1 MMKKADIRTAFLIV
15 PPTGKVI
22 REDRCQTPIDGL
34 HTVALRPPM
43 DLLYMAASLEREG
56 IKCTLG
62 DYPGEDW
69 GWEQLEEDLRRLRP
83 DLIVLSIT
91 TPTLAR
97 DLRAAQLAKVVRP
110 DTVVVVKGAH
120 FWRDQPSML
129 KQYPMIDVI
138 MRGEYEHTIAE
149 IATKPDWSEVTGVVY
164 RRSGEVV
171 STGKRPFNFNLDSLA
186 YPARH
191 LANNRLYRRPD
202 TGELQTTIVTNRGC
216 PEKCIFCLAPRVA
229 GRENRVRSIPN
240 ILGEIQ
246 DCVNTHG
253 IRNFL
258 FRSDTFTLSPDWV
271 IELCQE
277 IVRSGLKIKWSC
289 NSRVDTMN
297 GEMLRA
303 MREAGCWLISFG
315 VESGNQEVLDNLR
328 KNITKEQVRA
338 AVNRCKLEKILTSI
352 YFLIGT
358 PWESE
363 QTFRDTVDFAKQLEP
378 DFVEFF
384 YAYPFE
390 GTELY
395 KVAEH
400 EGLLERGEIPIAAYS
415 KPAIPSKFLTVERL
429 EEMRSEALREY
440 YLRWPVIS
448 KTVRRAKHPRVF
460 WNYMRMGFAQLADL
474 VT

>member
-1 MMKKADIRTAFLIV
+1 MKAPDIRTAFLMV

-22 REDRCQTPIDGL
+22 REDRCQTPIQGL

-43 DLLYMAASLEREG
+43 DLLYMAASLERQG
-56 IKCTLG
+56 VKCTLF
-62 DYPGEDW
+62 DYPGE
-69 GWEQLEEDLRRLRP
+69 GQSWERLEEDLRRLRP
-83 DLIVLSIT
+83 DLLVLSIT
-91 TPTLAR
+91 TPTLDR

-120 FWRDQPSML
+120 FWRDQPSIL
-129 KQYPMIDVI
+129 KQYPMIDVV
-138 MRGEYEHTIAE
+138 MRGEYEETIADLVTQ
-149 IATKPDWSEVTGVVY
+149 ADWEKVTGIVY
-164 RRSGEVV
+164 RRNGQIS
-171 STGKRPFNFNLDSLA
+171 STGKRPYLQELDRLP

-191 LANNRLYRRPD
+191 LANNALYIRPD

-240 ILGEIQ
+240 ILGELENCINQ
-246 DCVNTHG
+246 HG

-258 FRSDTFTLSPDWV
+258 FRSDTFTLDPDWV
-271 IELCQE
+271 IELCQG
-277 IVRSGLKIKWSC
+277 IDRAGLKIKWSC
-289 NSRVDTMN
+289 NSRVDTLN
-297 GEMLRA
+297 GEVLRA

-315 VESGNQEVLDNLR
+315 VESGSQEILDLLR
-328 KNITKEQVRA
+328 KNITKDQVRQA
-338 AVNRCKLEKILTSI
+338 INLCKVEGVKTSI

-363 QTFRDTVDFAKQLEP
+363 QTFRETLEFAKLLEP

-390 GTELY
+390 GTEMYL
-395 KVAEH
+395 VAAH
-400 EGLLERGEIPIAAYS
+400 EGLIAKGEFPISAYS
-415 KPAIPSKFLTVERL
+415 RPAMPTKYLSLERL

-448 KTVRRAKHPRVF
+448 RTIRNVKSPKVLVNYAK
-460 WNYMRMGFAQLADL
+460 MGFQQLADIL
-474 VT
+474 T